1 MTGQMHSTGI
11 LPHRGKKPNEELM
24 AAEREAR
31 KESAEEYNGNYTG
44 KKCRFPQQSKEVLPM

>member
-11 LPHRGKKPNEELM
+11 LPHRGKKPSEDLM

-31 KESAEEYNGNYTG
+31 KESAEEHNGKYTG
-44 KKCRFPQQSKEVLPM
+44 KKCRFPIKQ